1 MTETIEK
8 KLKGLLIDPEKES
21 VTEVEIAKG
30 SKCLDDL
37 YKAIKCDTVDCIRAG
52 VVLSGGK
59 RKEDDIWVDD
69 EALLGEPKHF
79 WILPGYAQPIAGRGV
94 ILSADDE
101 GDCVSHTLTPSEVM
115 ELRKVIKFAHL
126 KEEEAD
132 ETDTETADR

>member
-8 KLKGLLIDPEKES
+8 KLKGLLIDPETES
-21 VTEVEIAKG
+21 IAEVEIRKG

-37 YKAIKCDTVDCIRAG
+37 YKAIGCDTVDCIRAG

-79 WILPGYAQPIAGRGV
+79 WILPGYAHPIAGRGV

-101 GDCVSHTLTPSEVM
+101 GDCVSHTLTPLEVE
-115 ELRKVIKFAHL
+115 ELKRVIQFYHL
-126 KEEEAD
+126 ADED
-132 ETDTETADR
+132 ETDTETADK

>member
-8 KLKGLLIDPEKES
+8 KLKGLLIDPETES
-21 VTEVEIAKG
+21 ITEVEIAKG

-37 YKAIKCDTVDCIRAG
+37 YKNIRCDTVDCIRAG

-79 WILPGYAQPIAGRGV
+79 WILPSYAQPIAGRGV
-94 ILSADDE
+94 ILSADD
-101 GDCVSHTLTPSEVM
+101 
-115 ELRKVIKFAHL
+115 
-126 KEEEAD
+126 
-132 ETDTETADR
+132 

>member
-8 KLKGLLIDPEKES
+8 KLKGLLIDPETES
-21 VTEVEIAKG
+21 ITEVEIAKG

-101 GDCVSHTLTPSEVM
+101 GGCISHTLTPDEVE
-115 ELRKVIKFAHL
+115 ELKRVIEFYHIADQ
-126 KEEEAD
+126 D